1 MEQKKKIKTV
11 IAVLAVL
18 LGISV
23 TALGGTLIYG
33 RIARSEPST
42 VEVPDNLIT
51 PEGDTDT
58 AKSTEASSGT
68 TETRAEA
75 QTEMQT
81 EAQNGSTVTSAPQ
94 TTAHTAQPQT
104 VQSARAGQPEAEKKE
119 AVGISLYSSRHEE
132 NLPFK
137 AENMFPGDAET
148 RYFRVRVSYHDVVTV
163 HFVLTARP
171 DYEKLA
177 EVMQVRIRLLTTGK
191 TMYDGPICDMPDS
204 VTHLLMSKESTT
216 EELYY
221 EITAYLDTSVGN
233 EYQSKALIADL
244 DWWVEETGNL
254 DNAPQTGDGVNITLI
269 ALLALISG
277 SITVFLL
284 VAYKHREEEDD

>member
-58 AKSTEASSGT
+58 AKSTEAASGT
-68 TETRAEA
+68 TEPQNEA

-81 EAQNGSTVTSAPQ
+81 EAQNDSIVTSATQ
-94 TTAHTAQPQT
+94 TTTRTTQPQT
-104 VQSARAGQPEAEKKE
+104 AQSTQSEAEKKE
-119 AVGISLYSSRHEE
+119 AIGISLYSSRHEE

-137 AENMFPGDAET
+137 AENMFPGDAKT
-148 RYFRVRVSYHDVVTV
+148 RYFRVRVSYHDAVTV
-163 HFVLTARP
+163 HFGLTARP
-171 DYEKLA
+171 GYEKLA

>member
-1 MEQKKKIKTV
+1 MEQRKKIKTV

-23 TALGGTLIYG
+23 TALGGTLIYS

-58 AKSTEASSGT
+58 EKSTEAASDT
-68 TETRAEA
+68 TEPQNEA
-75 QTEMQT
+75 QTE
-81 EAQNGSTVTSAPQ
+81 AQSDRAVTSAPRTTTQ
-94 TTAHTAQPQT
+94 TTQPPQAA
-104 VQSARAGQPEAEKKE
+104 QSARAAQPEAEKKE

-137 AENMFPGDAET
+137 TENMFPGDAET
-148 RYFRVRVSYHDVVTV
+148 RYFRVRVSYHDAVTV
-163 HFVLTARP
+163 HFGLTARP
-171 DYEKLA
+171 GYEKLA
-177 EVMQVRIRLLTTGK
+177 EVMQIRIRLLTTGK
-191 TMYDGPICDMPDS
+191 TMYDGPICGMPDS
-204 VTHLLMSKESTT
+204 VSHLLMSKASTT